1 MGILSCTIL
10 KVIVKLYLCS
20 KTGLNHATVTTE
32 FIPSTLRCFNHTAL
46 NDLTSEQICKLKVV
60 ISELFLKY
68 VTSIH
73 LYSPELLISIESR

>member
-32 FIPSTLRCFNHTAL
+32 FIPSTLRCFTTSNQITQR
-46 NDLTSEQICKLKVV
+46 LT
-60 ISELFLKY
+60 
-68 VTSIH
+68 T
-73 LYSPELLISIESR
+73 